1 MEIVSSDVMRG
12 FNDILI
18 MSVLKKGDS
27 YGYQISKEIE
37 ELSEGLYSLKET
49 TLYSALDRYERLGL
63 TVSYDKGEV
72 NGRPRVYFKL
82 TETGK
87 KHLAGKIE
95 EWKSS
100 VELIKRFV

>member
-1 MEIVSSDVMRG
+1 MKIVSSDVMRG

-87 KHLAGKIE
+87 KHLAEKIE